1 MKYLVFLHKFTHL
14 HKFTWKALLLIGA
27 VSTGSLSIL
36 AQGATD
42 IAPAEP
48 TDPIV
53 LPTMTPS
60 KQETA
65 DSAFAKLDIGKKGY
79 LTLADTKVLPG
90 FEQVFASSD
99 TDHDNKLTPAEFIPA
114 WQAYTGIPSNPD
126 TFQRKK

>member
-1 MKYLVFLHKFTHL
+1 MKYSAFLQKFN
-14 HKFTWKALLLIGA
+14 WKALLLIGIVTA
-27 VSTGSLSIL
+27 GSLSML
-36 AQGATD
+36 AGATD

-48 TDPIV
+48 TDPVV

-79 LTLADTKVLPG
+79 LILADTKVLPG

-99 TDHDNKLTPAEFIPA
+99 SDHDNKLTPAEFIPA
-114 WQAYTGIPSNPD
+114 WQAYTGIPSSPD

>member
-1 MKYLVFLHKFTHL
+1 MKYLVFLQ
-14 HKFTWKALLLIGA
+14 KFTWNALLLIGIVTA
-27 VSTGSLSIL
+27 GSLSML
-36 AQGATD
+36 ADATD

-48 TDPIV
+48 TDPVV